1 MEADWSSSRVAGSVD
16 MGAECVGS
24 QQARGQTVKDLKV
37 SSYGGHACV
46 HPSAAR
52 HYVKG
57 GTFPGAQ

>member
-1 MEADWSSSRVAGSVD
+1 VAGSVD